1 MCGDG
6 ANDCGALKAAHVG
19 ISLSDSEASVA
30 ASFTY
35 KDANISCVP
44 MVIKEGRGAIV
55 TSFGVFKFMAAYSL
69 TQFFSVMILYSIDS
83 NLTDFQFLYIDI
95 FLSLAFVGFFGN
107 TQAYSGPIAP
117 NPPVTSLISAIPMF
131 SLVFQMLLN
140 VLLQLVIFFFVQQ
153 QPWFKPFVPKDAHD
167 YACFENYAIFCASL
181 YQYIQMAIVFSKGPP
196 YRERIWTNYWLT
208 ASLLLLT
215 AMCVYI
221 TVWPAAWV
229 AHQLE
234 LVVPPKVDFR
244 LYIIAFGAAGFVMSL
259 LVEEFCVEYLLGKKL
274 QSAKKVQSSAKFN
287 CVRKEMDV
295 DRKWPTLTAKVED
308 MDPEAPTPNKKP
320 RVQMT
325 VLRETNG
332 STSSTS
338 VDQ

>member
-69 TQFFSVMILYSIDS
+69 TQFASVMILYSIDS
-83 NLTDFQFLYIDI
+83 NLTDFQFLYIDV

-117 NPPVTSLISAIPMF
+117 DPPVTSLISAIPMF

-140 VLLQLVIFFFVQQ
+140 VVLQLVIFIFVQQ
-153 QPWFKPFVPKDAHD
+153 QPWFTPHAPKDSSD

-208 ASLLLLT
+208 ASLVVLT

-234 LVVPPKVDFR
+234 LVMPPEVVFR
-244 LYIIAFGAAGFVMSL
+244 LYIIAFGAVGFVLSL
-259 LVEEFCVEYLLGKKL
+259 IVEEFCVEYLLGKKL
-274 QSAKKVQSSAKFN
+274 QSAKKVQSSAKYN
-287 CVRKEMDV
+287 CIRKEMDG
-295 DRKWPTLTAKVED
+295 DRKWPTLTAKVEE
-308 MDPEAPTPNKKP
+308 MDVEVSTPQKKP

-325 VLRETNG
+325 VLRESNG
-332 STSSTS
+332 GTSPS
-338 VDQ
+338 